1 MPAKARSDKELER
14 AYVESK
20 VIKTG
25 LDRLA
30 THLDVADDH
39 LRDDLHAC
47 AQRFDSYMRELHDA
61 CERAGLSPVRR

>member
-1 MPAKARSDKELER
+1 MPAEAKSDKDLER
-14 AYVESK
+14 AYVEST

-30 THLDVADDH
+30 ARLDVADER
-39 LRDDLHAC
+39 LRDDLHEC
-47 AQRFDSYMRELHDA
+47 TERFDSYMRDLHQA